1 MDEYGAINTVNAF
14 GEELRAHRA
23 HADLRIADLGAKLNL
38 SAAMVGAIER
48 GTRAARLNTAEQCD
62 QIFGTPETFV
72 RLWRLAARSA
82 VPSQVSPYYDLE
94 AQATRVHKWEL
105 RCVPGLLQT
114 PDYASAI
121 MRTGLPREADDILEE
136 DLRLRIERQ
145 EILTRD
151 EPPLAWFIL
160 DESVLYRPYGD
171 MRKQLQHLTEMA
183 ELPNVVVQVLRHAMT
198 DHPGLRGPITILE
211 FADSPPVGYAEG
223 WGSGRLIESTADVA
237 VALACYDLIRAS
249 ALSRDASLKLIK
261 QTEGS
266 K

>member
-14 GEELRAHRA
+14 GEELRAHRT
-23 HADLRIADLGAKLNL
+23 HADLRLTDLAPRLHL
-38 SAAMVGAIER
+38 SDAMVGAIER

-62 QIFGTPETFV
+62 QIFGTPGTFV

-94 AQATRVHKWEL
+94 AQATRIHKWEL
-105 RCVPGLLQT
+105 RCLPGLCQT
-114 PDYASAI
+114 PAYARAI
-121 MRTGLPREADDILEE
+121 MRTGLPREADDVLEE
-136 DLRLRIERQ
+136 DIRLRIERQ
-145 EILTRD
+145 TILTRD
-151 EPPLAWFIL
+151 EPPLVWFII
-160 DESVLYRPYGD
+160 DESVLYRAYGD
-171 MRKQLQHLTEMA
+171 MRAQLKHLARLA
-183 ELPNVVVQVLRHAMT
+183 ELPNVVIQVLQYGMT
-198 DHPGLRGPITILE
+198 DHPGLRGPLTILE

-223 WGSGRLIESTADVA
+223 WVSGRLIESPADVGI
-237 VALACYDLIRAS
+237 ALACYDLIRAS